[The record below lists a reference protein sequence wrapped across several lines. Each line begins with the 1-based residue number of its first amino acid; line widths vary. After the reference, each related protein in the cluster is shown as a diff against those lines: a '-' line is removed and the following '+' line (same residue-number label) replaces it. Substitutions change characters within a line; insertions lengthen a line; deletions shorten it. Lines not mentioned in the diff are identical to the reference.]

1 MPEYTFDE
9 RGLPTL
15 ARAWDGTVPAV
26 PEFPPNASNRRARGE
41 LEAIIDMLC
50 KRWMVN
56 ATGPMY
62 CSAEWLSYEATKYDG
77 RPTTSAAVGRI
88 LEKWENVGYAKTD
101 RKPIRFVRL
110 TPDGVQLGL
119 AELYRREKRK
129 RKRYQASVY
138 RGEKPALQ

>member
-15 ARAWDGTVPAV
+15 ARSWDGTVPVV
-26 PEFPPNASNRRARGE
+26 PAFPPAPSGRRARGE
-41 LEAIIDMLC
+41 LEAIVDMLC
-50 KRWMVN
+50 KRWMID

-62 CSAEWLSYEATKYDG
+62 CSAEWLREEATKHDG
-77 RPTTSAAVGRI
+77 RPTTSAAIGRI
-88 LEKWENVGYAKTD
+88 LEKWVEVGYATME
-101 RKPIRFVRL
+101 RKPIRFVNL
-110 TPDGVQLGL
+110 TAEGIQLGL

-138 RGEKPALQ
+138 RGERPGVQ